1 MYWIII
7 STGLRRTL
15 SVDDGGK
22 FRQPISIRHLEAT
35 MGMFTFFFCCVCVQR
50 LVCLLFILTAVA
62 SDSCRC
68 PGCVRLSLAL
78 HACVEF
84 CVGPYPT
91 LR

>member
-35 MGMFTFFFCCVCVQR
+35 MGMFTFFSAVCVCA
-50 LVCLLFILTAVA
+50 T
-62 SDSCRC
+62 S
-68 PGCVRLSLAL
+68 RLSTFYTD
-78 HACVEF
+78 C
-84 CVGPYPT
+84 C
-91 LR
+91 RI